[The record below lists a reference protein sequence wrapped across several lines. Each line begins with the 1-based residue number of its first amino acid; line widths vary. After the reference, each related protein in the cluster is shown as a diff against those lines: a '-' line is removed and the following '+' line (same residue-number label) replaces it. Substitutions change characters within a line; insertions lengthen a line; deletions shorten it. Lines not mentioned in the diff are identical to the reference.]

1 MKTLQLFGEKLGNN
15 KVLSAISSG
24 MMSCMGVILGGAFFQ
39 IIATLLTITHLCTQT
54 SDVYKFFMTPYNM
67 TMGLFSVVIS
77 FAIAYHYS
85 KSLRMK
91 SMVNGFTSMLM
102 FLMVAAPATTMT
114 LADGKTTFTGLD
126 TTSLG
131 GVGLFTAIIIGIL
144 SVRITY
150 LFEKYH
156 IVLKMPDSVPPSLQ
170 NAFSSLIPLTANILI
185 WEGLNTFVHK
195 VFTVNLPMAISI
207 LLAMPLHALTSVPGM
222 LVLCILATLLWSFGI
237 HGSMVIYTVIMPISI
252 QATLANGSLVAA
264 GKEPIFASVFLFGA
278 IASCGGT
285 GNTLSLVIMSLRSK
299 SEQLRAISKAA
310 LIPAIFNINEPVT
323 FGFPIMYNPIMAIPY
338 ILNGVLVFFYLWGG
352 YAINFF
358 KAPYVLI
365 MTALPIGVGEFLGS
379 MSWHNILMPIGTFI
393 LSFLVYYPFY
403 KVYERQLVA
412 KEKSAKEK
420 KNEGEIA

>member
-1 MKTLQLFGEKLGNN
+1 
-15 KVLSAISSG
+15 
-24 MMSCMGVILGGAFFQ
+24 
-39 IIATLLTITHLCTQT
+39 
-54 SDVYKFFMTPYNM
+54 
-67 TMGLFSVVIS
+67 
-77 FAIAYHYS
+77 
-85 KSLRMK
+85 
-91 SMVNGFTSMLM
+91 
-102 FLMVAAPATTMT
+102 
-114 LADGKTTFTGLD
+114 
-126 TTSLG
+126 
-131 GVGLFTAIIIGIL
+131 
-144 SVRITY
+144 
-150 LFEKYH
+150 
-156 IVLKMPDSVPPSLQ
+156 
-170 NAFSSLIPLTANILI
+170 
-185 WEGLNTFVHK
+185 
-195 VFTVNLPMAISI
+195 
-207 LLAMPLHALTSVPGM
+207 
-222 LVLCILATLLWSFGI
+222 
-237 HGSMVIYTVIMPISI
+237 MVIYTVIMPISI

-264 GKEPIFASVFLFGA
+264 GKEPIFTSVFLFGA